1 MTNPSRIGLFG
12 GSFNPVHLGH
22 LIMADHARAHLNLDR
37 VLFAPAGNPP
47 HKAGQQLASISDRLE
62 MVQLAIAGNDAL
74 VCSELDTDEAEP
86 SFTWRLL
93 ERLRDAHPTADL
105 WFIMGGDSLAE
116 FHTWARPDRI
126 VELARLAV
134 VDRPGYSLTGDRLP
148 PVEAAKSRVDLVE
161 APLCTIS
168 STEIRDRVKAR
179 VTVRY
184 LIPDAVRSH
193 IEDEGLYR

>member
-22 LIMADHARAHLNLDR
+22 LIMAEHARAQLGLDR

-62 MVQLAIAGNDAL
+62 MVQLAIASNDVL
-74 VCSELDTDEAEP
+74 VCSDLDIDEAEP

-93 ERLRDAHPTADL
+93 ERLRDAHPGANL

-116 FHTWARPDRI
+116 FHTWARPERI

-134 VDRPGYSLTGDRLP
+134 VERPGYSLDGDRLP
-148 PVEAAKSRVDLVE
+148 SVEAFRNHVDLID
-161 APLCTIS
+161 APLCARS

-179 VTVRY
+179 TTVRY
-184 LIPDAVRSH
+184 LIPEAVRSY
-193 IEDEGLYR
+193 IDDRDLYR

>member
-1 MTNPSRIGLFG
+1 MTSPSRIGLFG
-12 GSFNPVHLGH
+12 GSFNPVHFGH
-22 LIMADHARAHLNLDR
+22 LIMAEHARAQLNLDR

-74 VCSELDTDEAEP
+74 VCSDLDIDEAEP

-93 ERLRDAHPTADL
+93 ERLRDAHPGANL

-116 FHTWARPDRI
+116 FHTWARPERI

-134 VDRPGYSLTGDRLP
+134 VGRPGFPLDGERLP
-148 PVEAAKSRVDLVE
+148 SVEASKSRIDLVE
-161 APLCTIS
+161 ASLCAIS
-168 STEIRDRVKAR
+168 STEIRDRIQAR
-179 VTVRY
+179 TTVRY
-184 LIPDAVRSH
+184 LIPDAVRSY
-193 IEDEGLYR
+193 IEDRDLYR